1 MARKTQQR
9 SLRQP
14 EITIIG
20 EGATERFYFT
30 NLRRLK
36 DYRYTCKPRNFTE
49 QSLDE
54 IQKQVDR
61 VLADRGIA
69 VCVFDTDITR
79 NNPTERAKFEAL
91 CQKYKDRK
99 DVIICDSMPSIEFW
113 FLLHYLNTNRY
124 FATSDNVIDVLHKYI
139 PDFSKQE
146 KFLSKEK
153 WVADLLAD
161 HRLEIAI
168 QRALAFGT
176 EGESYSNLPKAFE
189 VIEDK

>member
-9 SLRQP
+9 SLKQP

-30 NLRRLK
+30 NRRRRK
-36 DYRYTCKPRNFTE
+36 GYRYTCKPRNFTE
-49 QSLDE
+49 QSLGE

-113 FLLHYLNTNRY
+113 FLLHYLNTNKY
-124 FATSDNVIDVLHKYI
+124 FATANDVIDVLHKYI

-146 KFLSKEK
+146 KFLSREK

-161 HRLEIAI
+161 HRLETAI
-168 QRALAFGT
+168 QRAQAFGT

>member
-30 NLRRLK
+30 HLRRLK
-36 DYRYTCKPRNFTE
+36 GYRYTCKPRNFTE

-69 VCVFDTDITR
+69 ICVFDTDITR

-161 HRLEIAI
+161 HRLETAI
-168 QRALAFGT
+168 QRAQAFGT

>member
-9 SLRQP
+9 SLKQP

-36 DYRYTCKPRNFTE
+36 GYRYTCKPRNFTE

-91 CQKYKDRK
+91 CQKYKERK
-99 DVIICDSMPSIEFW
+99 DVIICDSMPS
-113 FLLHYLNTNRY
+113 
-124 FATSDNVIDVLHKYI
+124 NVIDVLHKYI

>member
-36 DYRYTCKPRNFTE
+36 GYRYTCKPRNFTE

-54 IQKQVDR
+54 ILKQVER

-99 DVIICDSMPSIEFW
+99 DVIICDSMPSKKNGWQTYWQTTALKQPSNVPRHLERRENHTAIFPR
-113 FLLHYLNTNRY
+113 LLRSFPRLLRSLK
-124 FATSDNVIDVLHKYI
+124 TSNNLKRN
-139 PDFSKQE
+139 KQMNQVPVCDSR
-146 KFLSKEK
+146 K
-153 WVADLLAD
+153 
-161 HRLEIAI
+161 IA
-168 QRALAFGT
+168 A
-176 EGESYSNLPKAFE
+176 K
-189 VIEDK
+189 

>member
-36 DYRYTCKPRNFTE
+36 GYRYTCKPRNFTE

-61 VLADRGIA
+61 VLAD
-69 VCVFDTDITR
+69 
-79 NNPTERAKFEAL
+79 
-91 CQKYKDRK
+91 
-99 DVIICDSMPSIEFW
+99 
-113 FLLHYLNTNRY
+113 
-124 FATSDNVIDVLHKYI
+124 
-139 PDFSKQE
+139 
-146 KFLSKEK
+146 
-153 WVADLLAD
+153 LLAD
-161 HRLEIAI
+161 HRLETAI
-168 QRALAFGT
+168 QRAGDGFAAIVCHAKVERIELL
-176 EGESYSNLPKAFE
+176 EES
-189 VIEDK
+189 

>member
-36 DYRYTCKPRNFTE
+36 DYCYTCKPRNFTE

>member
-1 MARKTQQR
+1 M
-9 SLRQP
+9 
-14 EITIIG
+14 
-20 EGATERFYFT
+20 
-30 NLRRLK
+30 
-36 DYRYTCKPRNFTE
+36 
-49 QSLDE
+49 
-54 IQKQVDR
+54 
-61 VLADRGIA
+61 ADRGIA

-124 FATSDNVIDVLHKYI
+124 FATADDVIDVLHKYI

-161 HRLEIAI
+161 HRLETAI
-168 QRALAFGT
+168 QRAQAFGA

>member
-1 MARKTQQR
+1 M
-9 SLRQP
+9 
-14 EITIIG
+14 
-20 EGATERFYFT
+20 
-30 NLRRLK
+30 
-36 DYRYTCKPRNFTE
+36 
-49 QSLDE
+49 
-54 IQKQVDR
+54 DR

-124 FATSDNVIDVLHKYI
+124 FATANDVIDVLHKYI

-161 HRLEIAI
+161 HRLETAI
-168 QRALAFGT
+168 QRAQAFGT

>member
-124 FATSDNVIDVLHKYI
+124 FATANDVIDVLHKYI

-161 HRLEIAI
+161 HRLETAI
-168 QRALAFGT
+168 QRAQAFGT

>member
-36 DYRYTCKPRNFTE
+36 GYRYTCKPRNFTE

-113 FLLHYLNTNRY
+113 FLLHYLNTNGITNRKL
-124 FATSDNVIDVLHKYI
+124 F
-139 PDFSKQE
+139 
-146 KFLSKEK
+146 
-153 WVADLLAD
+153 
-161 HRLEIAI
+161 
-168 QRALAFGT
+168 
-176 EGESYSNLPKAFE
+176 
-189 VIEDK
+189 

>member
-9 SLRQP
+9 SLKQP

-36 DYRYTCKPRNFTE
+36 GYRYTCKPRNFTE

-61 VLADRGIA
+61 VLAD
-69 VCVFDTDITR
+69 
-79 NNPTERAKFEAL
+79 
-91 CQKYKDRK
+91 
-99 DVIICDSMPSIEFW
+99 
-113 FLLHYLNTNRY
+113 
-124 FATSDNVIDVLHKYI
+124 
-139 PDFSKQE
+139 
-146 KFLSKEK
+146 
-153 WVADLLAD
+153 
-161 HRLEIAI
+161 HRLETAI
-168 QRALAFGT
+168 QRAQAFGT

-189 VIEDK
+189 VIEEK

>member
-91 CQKYKDRK
+91 CQKYKERK

-124 FATSDNVIDVLHKYI
+124 FATANDVIDVLHKYI

-161 HRLEIAI
+161 HRLETAI
-168 QRALAFGT
+168 QRAQAFGT

>member
-30 NLRRLK
+30 YLRRLK
-36 DYRYTCKPRNFTE
+36 GYRYTCKPRNFTE

-91 CQKYKDRK
+91 CQKCKDRK

-113 FLLHYLNTNRY
+113 FLLHYLNTNSY
-124 FATSDNVIDVLHKYI
+124 FATSDDVIDVLHKYI

-153 WVADLLAD
+153 WVADLLVD
-161 HRLEIAI
+161 HRLETAI
-168 QRALAFGT
+168 QRAEDFGM
-176 EGESYSNLPKAFE
+176 EGESYSNLHKAFE
-189 VIEDK
+189 IVENK

>member
-124 FATSDNVIDVLHKYI
+124 FATANDVIDVLHKYI

-153 WVADLLAD
+153 WVADLLAG
-161 HRLEIAI
+161 HRLETAI
-168 QRALAFGT
+168 QRAQAFGT

>member
-36 DYRYTCKPRNFTE
+36 GYRYTCKPRNFTE

-124 FATSDNVIDVLHKYI
+124 FATANDVIDVLHKYI

-161 HRLEIAI
+161 YRLETAI
-168 QRALAFGT
+168 QRAQAFGT

>member
-36 DYRYTCKPRNFTE
+36 GYRYTCKPRNFTE

-91 CQKYKDRK
+91 C
-99 DVIICDSMPSIEFW
+99 
-113 FLLHYLNTNRY
+113 
-124 FATSDNVIDVLHKYI
+124 
-139 PDFSKQE
+139 
-146 KFLSKEK
+146 
-153 WVADLLAD
+153 
-161 HRLEIAI
+161 
-168 QRALAFGT
+168 
-176 EGESYSNLPKAFE
+176 
-189 VIEDK
+189 

>member
-36 DYRYTCKPRNFTE
+36 GYRYTCKPRNFTE

-61 VLADRGIA
+61 VLVVIPTAFELNVLALFGFYLTHILITCQLYLYCCLLYHSTSLLYHRYKASVLAIHVFCTTGTKHLYYSH
-69 VCVFDTDITR
+69 CV
-79 NNPTERAKFEAL
+79 
-91 CQKYKDRK
+91 
-99 DVIICDSMPSIEFW
+99 SS
-113 FLLHYLNTNRY
+113 
-124 FATSDNVIDVLHKYI
+124 SVL
-139 PDFSKQE
+139 
-146 KFLSKEK
+146 
-153 WVADLLAD
+153 
-161 HRLEIAI
+161 
-168 QRALAFGT
+168 
-176 EGESYSNLPKAFE
+176 SNL
-189 VIEDK
+189 IS

>member
-36 DYRYTCKPRNFTE
+36 GYRYTCKPRNFTE

-54 IQKQVDR
+54 ILKQVDR

-91 CQKYKDRK
+91 CQKYKRVPFWLKEHFIRK
-99 DVIICDSMPSIEFW
+99 E
-113 FLLHYLNTNRY
+113 
-124 FATSDNVIDVLHKYI
+124 VLVTAEI
-139 PDFSKQE
+139 PLGVVTAEVVLGKG
-146 KFLSKEK
+146 
-153 WVADLLAD
+153 WRTVAC
-161 HRLEIAI
+161 
-168 QRALAFGT
+168 
-176 EGESYSNLPKAFE
+176 
-189 VIEDK
+189 

>member
-91 CQKYKDRK
+91 CQKYKERK

-124 FATSDNVIDVLHKYI
+124 FATSNDVIDVLHKYI

-161 HRLEIAI
+161 HRLETAI
-168 QRALAFGT
+168 QRAQAFGT

>member
-20 EGATERFYFT
+20 EGATERIYFT

-36 DYRYTCKPRNFTE
+36 GYRYTCKPRNFTE

-79 NNPTERAKFEAL
+79 YNPTERAKFEAL

-124 FATSDNVIDVLHKYI
+124 FATSDDVIDVLHKYI

-161 HRLEIAI
+161 HRLETAI
-168 QRALAFGT
+168 QRAQAFGT